1 MDRHNNAMSLHDL
14 NWLVSHTEPKASKMV
29 DQLRKHGVTHEE
41 LLALMGSIP
50 RHEFVEPAF
59 SHLAYS
65 ATPLPIGRNQT
76 ISQPLTVARMTE
88 WLLAHSRL
96 GRVLEIGTGS
106 GYQTRILSHFF
117 NKVHTV
123 ERHEP
128 LYLQAKR
135 RLSLMGVRN
144 VEYLF
149 GDGQTGW
156 PNKVEMDAV
165 IITAMASKI
174 SLALTDCLKQQGILI
189 MPIDHP
195 SPQIGC
201 WRKEGDR
208 WKCLGTEPAYF
219 VPLLE
224 GMEHA

>member
-1 MDRHNNAMSLHDL
+1 MSLHDL
-14 NWLVSHTEPKASKMV
+14 NWLISHPEPKATQMV
-29 DQLRKHGVTHEE
+29 KYLREQGITHDE
-41 LLALMGSIP
+41 LLALMGSLP

-65 ATPLPIGRNQT
+65 ATSLPIGRNQT
-76 ISQPLTVARMTE
+76 ISQPLTVARMTQ
-88 WLLAHSRL
+88 WLLTHARL

-106 GYQTRILSHFF
+106 GYQTRILAHFF

-123 ERHEP
+123 ERQHW
-128 LYLQAKR
+128 LYLQAKQ
-135 RLSLMGVRN
+135 RLLSMGVKN

-149 GDGQTGW
+149 ADGQTGW
-156 PNKVEMDAV
+156 PHKVEMDAV

-174 SLALTDCLKQQGILI
+174 PLALTECLKQQGILI

-201 WRKEGDR
+201 WRKEGER
-208 WKCLGTEPAYF
+208 WKCLGTEPAFF

-224 GMEHA
+224 GLEHA

>member
-1 MDRHNNAMSLHDL
+1 MSQYDL
-14 NWLVSHTEPKASKMV
+14 NGLVNNTEPKASKMV
-29 DQLRKHGVTHEE
+29 TQLKEHGINHPE
-41 LLALMGSIP
+41 LLTLMANIP

-88 WLLAHSRL
+88 WLLSYSRL

-117 NKVHTV
+117 NKVHTI
-123 ERHEP
+123 ERQLPLHE
-128 LYLQAKR
+128 QAKK
-135 RLSLMGVRN
+135 RLASMSVNN
-144 VEYLF
+144 VEYFF
-149 GDGQTGW
+149 GDGQAGW

-174 SLALTDCLKQQGILI
+174 PLALTDCLKQQGILI

-195 SPQIGC
+195 SPQICC

-208 WKCLGTEPAYF
+208 WKCLGTEAAHF

-224 GMEHA
+224 GTEDA